1 MNEIGQAV
9 QDAVINHVGEL
20 VTFVVTSLIALI
32 KRKLDLRK
40 LKKQGKLKE

>member
-1 MNEIGQAV
+1 MEEIGEAV
-9 QDAVINHVGEL
+9 QGAVLEHVGEI

-40 LKKQGKLKE
+40 LKKQGKLLE